1 MFNANV
7 PDWDNGNWP
16 GWSTWGSTKMNVW
29 ESKDL
34 IHWSDVRQFDVALNT
49 NGEKVA
55 ELGMMWAPEATW
67 VPDYYGE
74 GKGAFVVYWSSNVF
88 TDASHS
94 SVVGGGSD
102 IMWGVT
108 TDFTQDTWE
117 YGGVML
123 DGGSKGWIDTN
134 IIRDGDKTYHVTKSH
149 NPYNGDVKNAE
160 EIIMQVTKDE
170 KWWLSDSWTTVQMR
184 IGADR
189 YDAVE
194 GPATFKDHSQDNK
207 WYLFVDDL
215 PVPGYRPMVSTD
227 LSKGWDYMDESN
239 YFLTSYTKHGGVIS
253 LTKAQYD
260 AIRSAD
266 ATSAVKTELGTVEIE
281 EGGTEAAL
289 TEKLP
294 QTAEVNLAYG
304 RGTSELPVEWDL
316 SSVKLNEQGAYTV
329 TGVVQSISSNTDAW
343 VGDNGSERYDAP
355 NKVLYSSRA
364 IEVTAQVN
372 VTEKQA
378 PVLTGITITSGPDKT
393 KYEQGDPLD
402 LTGLVVEAQYSDG
415 SSVVLKEGSGG
426 YTVTGYNAQKPG
438 KQTVTVSYSGMT
450 AQFEVTVTEKQEP
463 VDPGTDPG
471 KPENP
476 NNPDNT
482 GGSDNTKNPGG
493 SDAKGDGSG
502 KAPQTGDTTNVLLPV
517 AGMGA
522 AVLLLAAARKRRYR

>member
-1 MFNANV
+1 
-7 PDWDNGNWP
+7 
-16 GWSTWGSTKMNVW
+16 
-29 ESKDL
+29 
-34 IHWSDVRQFDVALNT
+34 
-49 NGEKVA
+49 
-55 ELGMMWAPEATW
+55 
-67 VPDYYGE
+67 
-74 GKGAFVVYWSSNVF
+74 
-88 TDASHS
+88 
-94 SVVGGGSD
+94 
-102 IMWGVT
+102 
-108 TDFTQDTWE
+108 
-117 YGGVML
+117 
-123 DGGSKGWIDTN
+123 
-134 IIRDGDKTYHVTKSH
+134 
-149 NPYNGDVKNAE
+149 
-160 EIIMQVTKDE
+160 
-170 KWWLSDSWTTVQMR
+170 MR

-189 YDAVE
+189 YGAVE

-227 LSKGWDYMDESN
+227 LSKGWEYMDESN
-239 YFLTSYTKHGGVIS
+239 YFLTTYTKHGGVIS

-402 LTGLVVEAQYSDG
+402 PTGLVVTAQYSDG
-415 SSVVLKEGSGG
+415 SSMVLKEGSGG